1 MTIKPINAV
10 AMKLYRGTTILEC
23 NDLLA
28 GIQGR
33 PITHWC
39 ESYEKAKMYS
49 KGAVVCLVLDEVPP
63 QLKNYRSVC
72 QGDAVH
78 GTFTEYKI
86 PHSFFSN
93 VLHNWAEDDSHVIVG

>member
-1 MTIKPINAV
+1 MASSVKLR
-10 AMKLYRGTTILEC
+10 LYRGTTVLEC
-23 NDLLA
+23 DDLLS

-33 PITHWC
+33 QITHWC

-49 KGAVVCLVLDEVPP
+49 KGAVVCLVFDEIPP
-63 QLKNYRSVC
+63 QLRQYRGVC
-72 QGDAVH
+72 EGDAIH